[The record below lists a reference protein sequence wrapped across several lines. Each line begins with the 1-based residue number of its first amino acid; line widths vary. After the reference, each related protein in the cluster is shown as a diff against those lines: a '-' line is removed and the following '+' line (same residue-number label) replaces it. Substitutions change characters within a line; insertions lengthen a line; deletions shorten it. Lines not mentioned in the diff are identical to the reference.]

1 MNSVC
6 WFMFLAEP
14 LPDSPEFA
22 DTGGAFINAWVA
34 HPDEAIAEQIA
45 RAAIADELWSVERIE
60 EQGEV
65 SRSEY
70 ADAPDQL
77 EYFEQ
82 ALVVGHCLLFHT
94 WPPGE
99 DADD

>member
-1 MNSVC
+1 
-6 WFMFLAEP
+6 MFLAKP

-45 RAAIADELWSVERIE
+45 RDAITDELWSVERIE
-60 EQGEV
+60 EQAAV
-65 SRSEY
+65 SRTEY
-70 ADAPDQL
+70 ADAPDL

-82 ALVVGHCLLFHT
+82 ALAVGHCLLFHT